1 MSNYDK
7 VCQDNLQSFFKKIF
21 VKHCKMYRDHNLV
34 MTLDLE
40 NQTSIINSI
49 SSLMFFFKW
58 PLVALNEVKE
68 YTPAKLN
75 NTPEENRQDTSEGH
89 PQRMQFTILPLNH
102 VKR

>member
-7 VCQDNLQSFFKKIF
+7 VCQDNLQTVFLQKIF

-75 NTPEENRQDTSEGH
+75 NTPEENIDKTLQE
-89 PQRMQFTILPLNH
+89 PILKECNSLSFP
-102 VKR
+102 